1 MARFRY
7 PANAIIDGQAL
18 VEPTVLAPCR
28 VTIDGITHGPEIC
41 ELWTPEA
48 LAALGIKRVVEDA
61 LPVDEHGWPYLPG
74 EPVDDERATEILR
87 SFPNATPDTEGS
99 AANLANLAAAVRAE
113 RGVRIAACDWTQL
126 PDAPLTIEAKAAWAD
141 YRQQLRDIT
150 TQAGFPQVMEWPVG
164 PGAS

>member
-126 PDAPLTIEAKAAWAD
+126 PDAPLTTEAKAAWVA

-150 TQAGFPQVMEWPVG
+150 EQADFPQVVEWPVE
-164 PGAS
+164 PASV